1 MTVPSLLEI
10 RNLSVTYP
18 AGRRAAPI
26 VACRSVD
33 LDIGPG
39 ETVGL
44 VGESGSG
51 KTTLGAAVLGLVDVA
66 EGTIC
71 FAGADITRAR
81 GAQRRALSEH
91 IQVVF
96 QDPGGSL
103 NPARTV
109 GQALREPLE
118 VHRRCPPPEM
128 RARVAAT
135 LGRVGLSDAT
145 ADRYP
150 AELSGGQRQ
159 RVAIARALMLEPE
172 LIICDEAVSALD
184 LSIQAQVLNLLS
196 ALQAELGMSYLF
208 VSHDMSVVQHMAD
221 RVVVLYRGR
230 VVETGTAPAVYAAP
244 EHPYTQALLAATP
257 SPDPARQRERHT
269 QDRGT
274 LSRGADEAPTGDGCP
289 FIARCPFAQTRCR
302 EPVPR
307 VASATGTVA
316 CHRHDEL
323 ISPPTSDRAG
333 VPHAT

>member
-1 MTVPSLLEI
+1 MSVPSLLEV
-10 RNLSVTYP
+10 RDLSVTYP
-18 AGRRAAPI
+18 AGRRAAPT

-66 EGTIC
+66 EGTIR
-71 FAGADITRAR
+71 FAGADITHASGAR
-81 GAQRRALSEH
+81 RRALSEH

-118 VHRRCPPPEM
+118 VHRRCPPSEM
-128 RARVAAT
+128 RSRVVAT
-135 LGRVGLSDAT
+135 LERVGLPEAM
-145 ADRYP
+145 ADRHP
-150 AELSGGQRQ
+150 AALSGGQRQ

-196 ALQAELGMSYLF
+196 ALQAELGVSYLF
-208 VSHDMSVVQHMAD
+208 ISHDMSVVQHMAD

-230 VVETGTAPAVYAAP
+230 VVETGRAPAVYAAP

-257 SPDPARQRERHT
+257 SPDPARQRERRR
-269 QDRGT
+269 QDRGG
-274 LSRGADEAPTGDGCP
+274 LPQGAGSAPAGDGCP
-289 FIARCPFAQTRCR
+289 FIARCPFAQERCHR
-302 EPVPR
+302 PVPR

-333 VPHAT
+333 VRHGT